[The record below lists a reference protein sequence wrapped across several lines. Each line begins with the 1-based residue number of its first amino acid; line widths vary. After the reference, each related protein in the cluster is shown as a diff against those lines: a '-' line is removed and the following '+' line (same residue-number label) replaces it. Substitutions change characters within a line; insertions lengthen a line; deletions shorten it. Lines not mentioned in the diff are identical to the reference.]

1 MTRESLLNEDWT
13 GIIERLGG
21 AAALADSA
29 KQTKAFVWG
38 RKVSSAVVLLRLVLA
53 YCLGDWGLRSTVAWA
68 SAVELADLS
77 NPALLYRLR
86 QCGSWLNHL
95 IGIVLAAHAPSAS
108 RGRPIRLIDATTVPK
123 AGREA
128 KRRNG
133 LWRIHSVF
141 ELAAERFGQFVLT
154 DEHAAEQ
161 LDRIPV
167 LRGEIRIADRV
178 HVQADRI
185 ATVLND
191 GGDVVLRAGWKSA
204 RWLANAAG
212 DALDLIATLRD
223 TLDARIERPVW
234 IARKSAPPLRLRLIA
249 VRKSEAAA
257 AESRRKARRQ
267 AQKDGSQV
275 SRQTLDA
282 ADWFIVLT
290 SLDAAE
296 FSTDDVLALY
306 RLRWRIEL
314 GFKRLKSVI
323 GLHGPPGIDER
334 SAKPYLLARLLML
347 FLLQPSI
354 DALEDSPRWASAG

>member
-1 MTRESLLNEDWT
+1 MTRDRLLNDDWNRT
-13 GIIERLGG
+13 IERLGG
-21 AAALADSA
+21 AAALAESA
-29 KQTKAFVWG
+29 KTNKAFRWG
-38 RKVSSAVVLLRLVLA
+38 RKVPNAVVLLRLVLA
-53 YCLGDWGLRSTVAWA
+53 YCLGDWGLRSTVAWSA
-68 SAVELADLS
+68 AVELADLS

-86 QCGSWLNHL
+86 QCGVWLGHL
-95 IGIVLAAHAPSAS
+95 IGVVLAAHAPSAS

-123 AGREA
+123 AGRAA

-141 ELAAERFGQFVLT
+141 ELATERFGQFELT
-154 DEHAAEQ
+154 DEHGGEQ
-161 LDRIPV
+161 LDRIAV
-167 LRGEIRIADRV
+167 VRGEIRIADRV
-178 HVQADRI
+178 HVQPDRI
-185 ATVLND
+185 AKVLQD
-191 GGDVVLRAGWKSA
+191 GADVVLRAGWKSA
-204 RWLANAAG
+204 RWLANAEG
-212 DALDLIATLRD
+212 KALDLIATFRD
-223 TLDARIERPVW
+223 TLEARIDQPVW
-234 IARKSAPPLRLRLIA
+234 IARKSAPPLKMRLIA
-249 VRKSEAAA
+249 LRKSDAAA

-267 AQKDGSQV
+267 AQKDGSQI
-275 SRQTLDA
+275 SQQTLAA

-323 GLHGPPGIDER
+323 GLRAPPGIDER
-334 SAKPYLLARLLML
+334 SARPYLLARLLML